1 MFKKFG
7 EFDSWEEL
15 NKAAAAQLAEGDT
28 QAVLA
33 IAEENGIDKE
43 DAQDYIEGIAGELCS
58 PLMAALGK
66 LKAEAE
72 ELELFGEF
80 ELYQML
86 IQQECQEDP
95 EFTLAV
101 RKKGKTLTGCLGKLL
116 KTASKNRKKIP
127 DTIAKAAGIPE
138 NIYTGALTKREALDI
153 IRNYYKEA

>member
-28 QAVLA
+28 QAVFA
-33 IAEENGIDKE
+33 IAEENGIDQE
-43 DAQDYIEGIAGELCS
+43 DAQDYIEGIAWELCS

-66 LKAEAE
+66 LKVEAE

-80 ELYQML
+80 ELYKML
-86 IQQECQEDP
+86 IKQECQEDP
-95 EFTLAV
+95 DFALAV
-101 RKKGKTLTGCLGKLL
+101 RKRGKTLTGCLGKLL

-138 NIYTGALTKREALDI
+138 NIYTGALTKREALGL
-153 IRNYYKEA
+153 IRDYYKGA